1 MSNHRDLKSLTGGNA
16 KASTS
21 STMKIFQKK
30 KHSVAKKIG
39 LADVIHYSCMD
50 GDLVGKIF

>member
-1 MSNHRDLKSLTGGNA
+1 
-16 KASTS
+16 
-21 STMKIFQKK
+21 MKIFQKK